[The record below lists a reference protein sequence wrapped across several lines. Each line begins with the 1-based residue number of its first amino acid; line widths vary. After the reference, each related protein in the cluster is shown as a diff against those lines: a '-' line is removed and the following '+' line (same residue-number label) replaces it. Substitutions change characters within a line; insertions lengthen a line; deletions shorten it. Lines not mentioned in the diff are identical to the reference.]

1 MGAAF
6 EVIGKKDHINAIEYS
21 VAIGISSQGVI
32 AVGVDHYGILVGV
45 EIRLVGGYRDYA
57 FAPRLYSDI
66 NSAGDVSEP
75 PAVNFITFGECD
87 QHIRQSNL
95 CHLVP
100 HSNGEIL
107 NQVAINCIHTFNAK
121 TARVVCPD
129 MHAGIAEERV
139 VKNHWPE
146 EAVGVIRL
154 GRVVGNTKRMLEIF
168 STEQARSLLR

>member
-6 EVIGKKDHINAIEYS
+6 EVIGKKDHINAIKYS

-45 EIRLVGGYRDYA
+45 EIRLVGGQLDDT
-57 FAPRLYSDI
+57 FAPRLYGDI
-66 NSAGDVSEP
+66 DSAGYVSEP
-75 PAVNFITFGECD
+75 PAVNFIVFCQCY
-87 QHIRQSNL
+87 QHVRQSNL
-95 CHLVP
+95 CYLVP
-100 HSNGEIL
+100 HGNGEIL
-107 NQVAINCIHTFNAK
+107 NQVAINCIHTFNDK
-121 TARVVCPD
+121 TPGVICPD
-129 MHAGIAEERV
+129 VHAGIAKECV
-139 VKNHWPE
+139 VKNHRPE